1 MSQQQQELL
10 DCPICYEKKE
20 KKDFFPLKCCGNSL
34 CNQCEPQ
41 VRQTHSAPLPGHPNH
56 LFIRCP
62 LCREMESVPFDLAT
76 QLVSTNFRRNFQE
89 FYINMSP
96 GFHLTPEQ
104 QFQRNGREIRALVEL
119 QQRRQLLEREERE
132 RRIQQERE
140 RIQHME
146 RQEQENRYGANLL
159 AAMRNMDPR
168 RLFRRRQRLEEPI
181 QENMGQPGL
190 VVLVVQ
196 QPPTLRVPNNP
207 TLRVPPPQV
216 PQPTARRRES
226 TPPPQINLI
235 ARRQPRIAAPM
246 DQPNRSQ
253 LCHNINC
260 YHRTVFRCQIHT
272 NVPCCRH
279 CLCPQCQ

>member
-1 MSQQQQELL
+1 MSQQQELL

-20 KKDFFPLKCCGNSL
+20 KKDFFPLKCCGNCL

-76 QLVSTNFRRNFQE
+76 RLVSTNFRRNFQE

-104 QFQRNGREIRALVEL
+104 QFQRNGSEIRALVEL

-140 RIQHME
+140 RLQHME
-146 RQEQENRYGANLL
+146 RQEHENRYGANLL

-168 RLFRRRQRLEEPI
+168 RLFQRRQRLEEPI

-190 VVLVVQ
+190 VVQ
-196 QPPTLRVPNNP
+196 EPHARVPNNP

-216 PQPTARRRES
+216 PQPTARRAP
-226 TPPPQINLI
+226 TPPHINLI
-235 ARRQPRIAAPM
+235 ARRQPRTAAPFN
-246 DQPNRSQ
+246 QPRRSQ
-253 LCHNINC
+253 VCFGHNC
-260 YHRTVFRCQIHT
+260 YHRTVFRCQTHI
-272 NVPCCRH
+272 NVPCCRN
-279 CLCPQCQ
+279 CVCPQCQ